1 MHHNIRDLNS
11 TTSSPETPTSELS
24 FCHDERG
31 EVGAG
36 TYLISLMVA
45 LWFMFFAL
53 DLGIRKGVQLNVEYA
68 AYCAARTAAVH
79 LNTYSGGKVSCDTA
93 AATTAAK
100 RAAAACLA
108 GVVSK
113 NGIPNPLVR
122 GEITRLVDRAEKQVS
137 VLLSN
142 GCAANVDSVTAEVRY
157 THQLLIPLS
166 PLSSGPSLMM
176 ARAQHLIY

>member
-1 MHHNIRDLNS
+1 MNHNISDS
-11 TTSSPETPTSELS
+11 IAASVCSETPTSGPDFGS
-24 FCHDERG
+24 DERG

-68 AYCAARTAAVH
+68 AYCAARAAAVH
-79 LNTYSGGKVSCDTA
+79 LNTYSAGKVSCDTA

-113 NGIPNPLVR
+113 SGIPNPMIR
-122 GEITRLVDRAEKQVS
+122 GEITRLVDRAEKQVA

-166 PLSSGPSLMM
+166 PLSTGPSVMI